1 MTAKKTNINQKNVH
15 IDQKV
20 VKNDLKTSKNVK
32 KSQNNAKKCSKCEK
46 LCFSEEQLCDVAG
59 MFFRCELQVARLT
72 ALLGLFFADKT
83 DKYRLLKEYMAVD
96 RFMLKFSADCHEQ
109 IAKMAGITAELA
121 DADEK

>member
-1 MTAKKTNINQKNVH
+1 MTAKKTNINQKFVH
-15 IDQKV
+15 IDQKT
-20 VKNDLKTSKNVK
+20 LKNVK
-32 KSQNNAKKCSKCEK
+32 KSQNKAKKDDILQKNEK
-46 LCFSEEQLCDVAG
+46 LTFTEEQLCDVAG
-59 MFFRCELQVARLT
+59 MFFRCEMQVARLT
-72 ALLGLFFADKT
+72 ALLGLFFSDRV

>member
-1 MTAKKTNINQKNVH
+1 MTAKKTNINQKFVH
-15 IDQKV
+15 IDQK
-20 VKNDLKTSKNVK
+20 LLKNVK

-59 MFFRCELQVARLT
+59 MFFRCEMQVARLT
-72 ALLGLFFADKT
+72 ALLGLFFSDRV

>member
-15 IDQKV
+15 IDQK
-20 VKNDLKTSKNVK
+20 LLKNVK
-32 KSQNNAKKCSKCEK
+32 KSQNKPKKCSKCEK

-59 MFFRCELQVARLT
+59 MFFRCEMQVARLT
-72 ALLGLFFADKT
+72 ALLGLFFSERV